1 MRIVLI
7 IAVLAS
13 AACRSEPRP
22 KPLLVGWRPIQTF
35 SGHGN
40 AQTDS
45 FEIGSLQ
52 WRMKWATTNENPPGT
67 GTFNMTVHSAISGR
81 PLGVPVEQRG
91 NGHGIA
97 YINEDPRL
105 YDLVIESSDV
115 DWSVSIEESVLGR
128 EQSFRMYP
136 RRAEPLLD
144 TVSQK
149 TYNLFHSAK
158 GPSLFPWPVVP
169 VAGTRYATMR

>member
-1 MRIVLI
+1 MRAVLLI
-7 IAVLAS
+7 TAILAS
-13 AACRSEPRP
+13 AACRSDPSA
-22 KPLLVGWRPIQTF
+22 KPLLIGWRPIHTF

-45 FEIGSLQ
+45 FDIGSLQ
-52 WRMKWATTNENPPGT
+52 WRMKWSTRNENPPGT

-81 PLGVPVEQRG
+81 PLGDPVEHRG

-105 YDLVIESSDV
+105 YDLVIESSGV
-115 DWSVSIEESVLGR
+115 DWSVSVEESVLGR
-128 EQSFRMYP
+128 EQSFREYW
-136 RRAEPLLD
+136 RADPTLD
-144 TVSQK
+144 KVSQK

-158 GPSLFPWPVVP
+158 GPSLFPQPTVQ
-169 VAGTRYATMR
+169 AAEKGTRQ

>member
-1 MRIVLI
+1 MRFVLI
-7 IAVLAS
+7 FALLAS
-13 AACRSEPRP
+13 AACRSEPKA

-35 SGHGN
+35 SGHGD

-45 FEIGSLQ
+45 FDIGSLQ

-81 PLGVPVEQRG
+81 PLGVPVEHRG

-105 YDLVIESSDV
+105 YDLVIESSGV

-128 EQSFRMYP
+128 EQSFRKYAP
-136 RRAEPLLD
+136 GTEPVLD

-149 TYNLFHSAK
+149 TYNLFHSAR
-158 GPSLFPWPVVP
+158 GPILFPWPVVQ
-169 VAGTRYATMR
+169 ATGTRYATMR